1 MFGGMNFFPEVPRP
15 FNTQYRWVQGRWRGA
30 VMCEWSA
37 GGRGGAVV
45 CRCYPVAMMPG
56 GERSDVEAGGKI
68 IMPPSALDQLTRLNI
83 VYPMLFKVHLLLVP
97 WFLDSI
103 ESCDVL
109 QTHPPPPAV
118 QQEDEQN
125 DPLRGAGVRGGRG
138 QDLHSLLDD
147 AGVLGAW
154 CHAGMLGPW

>member
-1 MFGGMNFFPEVPRP
+1 M
-15 FNTQYRWVQGRWRGA
+15 
-30 VMCEWSA
+30 
-37 GGRGGAVV
+37 V